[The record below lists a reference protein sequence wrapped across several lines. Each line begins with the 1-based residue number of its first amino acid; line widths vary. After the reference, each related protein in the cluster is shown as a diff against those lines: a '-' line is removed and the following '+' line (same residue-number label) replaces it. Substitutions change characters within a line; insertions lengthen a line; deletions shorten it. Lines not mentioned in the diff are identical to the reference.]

1 MMPKNKYTKQQSC
14 RLRNDN
20 KEHSI
25 KCCGYVFTQVTIA
38 LQCHGIA
45 GAIFPVF
52 PLENNPFRIL
62 NLK

>member
-14 RLRNDN
+14 RLRNEN

-25 KCCGYVFTQVTIA
+25 KCCGYVFTQVT
-38 LQCHGIA
+38 IA